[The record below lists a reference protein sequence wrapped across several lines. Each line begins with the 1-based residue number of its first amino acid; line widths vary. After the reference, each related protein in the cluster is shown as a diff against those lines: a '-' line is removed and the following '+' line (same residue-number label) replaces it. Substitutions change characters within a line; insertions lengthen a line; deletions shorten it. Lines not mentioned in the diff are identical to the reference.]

1 MFVQNLKLILDKID
15 KDLSDLEEVVERK
28 ISLINSNKSSDIK
41 PLNQETLSKISNNL
55 DKLDKIIKTLDEN
68 S

>member
-1 MFVQNLKLILDKID
+1 MHNLKLILDKID
-15 KDLSDLEEVVERK
+15 KDLSDLEVVVDRK
-28 ISLINSNKSSDIK
+28 ISLVNSNKSPDIQ
-41 PLNQETLSKISNNL
+41 PLNQETIGKISDNL

>member
-1 MFVQNLKLILDKID
+1 MHNLKLILDKID
-15 KDLSDLEEVVERK
+15 NDLSDLEVAVDRK
-28 ISLINSNKSSDIK
+28 ISLINSNKSSDIQH
-41 PLNQETLSKISNNL
+41 LNQETIGKISDNL